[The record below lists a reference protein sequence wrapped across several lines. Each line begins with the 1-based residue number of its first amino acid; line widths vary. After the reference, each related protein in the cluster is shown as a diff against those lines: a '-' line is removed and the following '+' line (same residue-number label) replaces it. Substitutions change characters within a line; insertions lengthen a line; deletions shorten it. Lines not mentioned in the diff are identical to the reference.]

1 MNKKITHHIQ
11 FSPEDEKKIRDKAEQ
26 AGMTVTAYIKSKA
39 LNSRARRKPIRIYPI
54 VDHIEALDKVVEEI
68 RKITT
73 NPHKDRWLYE
83 ADLERIDR
91 KLDELLQTEQ
101 ELAEKIWR

>member
-11 FSPEDEKKIRDKAEQ
+11 FSPEDEKKVRAKAEK
-26 AGMTVTAYIKSKA
+26 AGLTVTAYIKSRA
-39 LNSRARRKPIRIYPI
+39 LNSRVSRKPIRLYPI
-54 VDHIEALDKVVEEI
+54 VDHIETLDKVVEEI

-101 ELAEKIWR
+101 ELVEKIWR